1 MTENIIDV
9 LTPAVVDAAAAI
21 LKIYNSDFAVE
32 RKEDK
37 SPLTTADRRSH
48 DILSEFLKSLFSFP
62 VLSEEGKNIPYEERR
77 RWQNY
82 WLLDPLDGTK
92 EFINRNG
99 DFTINIALIH
109 EHRPVLGLIY
119 IPVSGVLYYAKKG
132 AGAFKVENTRTERL
146 PLSGKSDRLT
156 IVGSRSHASK
166 ELDQYVDEMR
176 NKYGDIQF
184 VSRGSSLKFCL
195 VAEGKADVYPR
206 LGPTMEWDTAAGQI
220 IVEESGGRVLEY
232 KTQTALGYNKKD
244 LVNPYFLANR

>member
-1 MTENIIDV
+1 MTEKIIDV
-9 LTPAVVDAAAAI
+9 LTPAVVDAASAI

-32 RKEDK
+32 RKENK
-37 SPLTTADRRSH
+37 SPLTKADRRSH

-109 EHRPVLGLIY
+109 EQRPVLGLTY
-119 IPVSGVLYYAKKG
+119 VPVSGVLYYAKKG
-132 AGAFKVENTRTERL
+132 AGAFKVENTRTKRL
-146 PLSGKSDRLT
+146 PLSGKRDRLT
-156 IVGSRSHASK
+156 IVGSRSHTSK

-176 NKYGDIQF
+176 NKYREF
-184 VSRGSSLKFCL
+184 
-195 VAEGKADVYPR
+195 P
-206 LGPTMEWDTAAGQI
+206 
-220 IVEESGGRVLEY
+220 
-232 KTQTALGYNKKD
+232 
-244 LVNPYFLANR
+244 